1 MALSDLL
8 PSNSTVFERAF
19 ANTAPRQIIEVEIDR
34 LHDLRSSPPEQFI
47 PWVLSE
53 YGIADIATYFDS
65 YAEALAAGRQ
75 WLLVRGMPKALKI
88 SLGWIGFPEPTL
100 EADGGWRIHV
110 DPGSASAVENLA
122 ALSHLFNRSV
132 YTHVQLYR
140 LYHQYDIRHAVL
152 DRSRLD
158 DSMLDDDS
166 GVEVDG
172 IKLSFGT
179 RHAVAINEEHI
190 NPALGLFTTYSA
202 RIYDD
207 NSWRLDAYALDS
219 DVMIDAAGR
228 MISQVSQFIGYEPD
242 PEISALISQSYAD
255 GAVVAIDITAIATRF
270 DAMATQTGDLRRWA
284 GQWLGPWRDIVY
296 SNFTQEVI

>member
-53 YGIADIATYFDS
+53 YGIADLATYFDS

-75 WLLVRGMPKALKI
+75 WLLVRGMPKAVKI

-166 GVEVDG
+166 GIEIDG

-179 RHAVAINEEHI
+179 CHAVAFDTENLP
-190 NPALGLFTTYSA
+190 NAWAVTTTYSA
-202 RIYDD
+202 GIFDD

-219 DVMIDAAGR
+219 EIMIDAASR
-228 MISQVSQFIGYEPD
+228 MISQVSWFIGIEPD
-242 PEISALISQSYAD
+242 PVVSRAMTQTYASFESITTDAPSSYAFTEIRALRTD
-255 GAVVAIDITAIATRF
+255 
-270 DAMATQTGDLRRWA
+270 DLRGWS
-284 GQWLGPWRDIVY
+284 GSWLGSWR
-296 SNFTQEVI
+296 EVIFTNYSEEVV